1 MLWTW
6 HILWQFTGVFLIS
19 LLLLLH
25 YCSERHMAAYGSS
38 RSHRARQPRPAEKML
53 WTSAWSLVLQAGS
66 SSPSNTVPPDP
77 LSWRTEPPEQNSPRS
92 LQAWT
97 VPLVHTGDNQA
108 PQSGTWAY
116 LILNGNNSAASPWRR
131 RSHRNT
137 DLERV
142 LFRNV
147 LNSYFPLCF
156 L

>member
-1 MLWTW
+1 
-6 HILWQFTGVFLIS
+6 
-19 LLLLLH
+19 
-25 YCSERHMAAYGSS
+25 MAAYGSS
-38 RSHRARQPRPAEKML
+38 HFHSARQPRPAEKML
-53 WTSAWSLVLQAGS
+53 WISAWSPVLQAGS

-77 LSWRTEPPEQNSPRS
+77 LSWRTEPPEQNSLRS
-92 LQAWT
+92 LQVWT
-97 VPLVHTGDNQA
+97 VPLMYTRDNQA
-108 PQSGTWAY
+108 PQSGIWGY

-137 DLERV
+137 DLEHV